1 MTPHELITTLSRIT
15 GTAPGA
21 AQASADMLG
30 ITYRALMHYQAGDRP
45 IPAPLARLVRL
56 LDWLQQTGQLD
67 ADLPHLRDDD

>member
-30 ITYRALMHYQAGDRP
+30 ITYRALMHYQAGARA
-45 IPAPLARLVRL
+45 IPTPTARLVRI
-56 LDWLQQTGQLD
+56 LDWLRETGQL
-67 ADLPHLRDDD
+67 AAARPHLTDD